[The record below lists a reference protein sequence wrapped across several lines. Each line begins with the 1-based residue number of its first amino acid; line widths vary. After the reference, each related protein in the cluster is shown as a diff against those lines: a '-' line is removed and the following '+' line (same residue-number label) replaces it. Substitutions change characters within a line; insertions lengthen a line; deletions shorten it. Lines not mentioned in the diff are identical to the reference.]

1 VADRKD
7 PVKTGGAAVCKSSG
21 ALSTEPDAAFPLP
34 VMRFPLPVKQG
45 GTPFGIDLAVGAV
58 VAMISVAA
66 AGALAPGAAGRAA
79 VVALGVG
86 GFLAVADD
94 ARAGLLAMVL
104 GALLYDGFLVN
115 RFGELSWTGT
125 TSMWHLLS
133 FALVALVAL
142 GWRWARGSH
151 LPGHKKEAH
160 GA

>member
-1 VADRKD
+1 
-7 PVKTGGAAVCKSSG
+7 
-21 ALSTEPDAAFPLP
+21 
-34 VMRFPLPVKQG
+34 VKQG

-58 VAMISVAA
+58 MAIISVAA
-66 AGALAPGAAGRAA
+66 AGALTTGALGRAA
-79 VVALGVG
+79 VVAVGVA

-94 ARAGLLAMVL
+94 ARAGLLAMVF

-125 TSMWHLLS
+125 TSMWHLLA

-142 GWRWARGSH
+142 GWRWARRAH
-151 LPGHKKEAH
+151 QHGHNKEVH